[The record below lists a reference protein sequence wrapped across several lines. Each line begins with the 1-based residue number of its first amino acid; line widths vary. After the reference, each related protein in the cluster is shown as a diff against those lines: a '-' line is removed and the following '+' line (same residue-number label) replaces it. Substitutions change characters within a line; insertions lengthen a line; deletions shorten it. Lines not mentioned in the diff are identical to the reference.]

1 MKRIVI
7 AVVFAVGSSSVAL
20 VGTFALYN
28 WSGLYI
34 GAHVA
39 GNEESWKVRPALRAS
54 SPAFPVPA
62 APMVPPCFIDK
73 RSMVGSEVVKSE

>member
-28 WSGLYI
+28 WSGLYF

-39 GNEESWKVRPALRAS
+39 WERGVVEGTTCAPGFITGLSGS
-54 SPAFPVPA
+54 CSPDGSPLLYRQT
-62 APMVPPCFIDK
+62 ID
-73 RSMVGSEVVKSE
+73 GWLGGG